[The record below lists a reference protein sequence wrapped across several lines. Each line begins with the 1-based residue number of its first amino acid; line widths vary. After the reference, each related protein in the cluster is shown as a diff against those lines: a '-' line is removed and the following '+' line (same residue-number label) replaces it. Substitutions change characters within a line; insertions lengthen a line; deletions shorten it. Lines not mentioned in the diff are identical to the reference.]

1 MMLHHILADLRVTGN
16 AHPWER
22 HKPIIERH
30 VFRLAEPF
38 ALDVRTFFLFFFF
51 LFLITEMP
59 TCIYSLCLPTS
70 LHTPSDHVHT
80 YSLTHKLP

>member
-1 MMLHHILADLRVTGN
+1 MILHHILADLRVTGN

-38 ALDVRTFFLFFFF
+38 ALDVRTFFLFFSFS
-51 LFLITEMP
+51 
-59 TCIYSLCLPTS
+59 Y
-70 LHTPSDHVHT
+70 
-80 YSLTHKLP
+80 Y